1 MTRRVRRASFF
12 STPVKTNNKTQ
23 DVPLRVSL
31 AKQPLIPGNRAGC
44 MGFFTPASTI
54 QNCHVLIWQNLY
66 NTMAWLRQE
75 TGGGAAVRI
84 AAGFYQGC
92 NAERLY
98 QNQNH
103 SEGCSAHQGQGA
115 GVQNSA
121 ALIELDL
128 DRSAQ
133 DVRTPRCP
141 LAKPLAHRGVAWSGQ
156 RRYPAA
162 NIIPLLVLIDLRTMD
177 LDRSA
182 REATP
187 CDSLAKHFPPIEG

>member
-1 MTRRVRRASFF
+1 MTRRVRRDSFF

-121 ALIELDL
+121 GIDRARSRSIGSRCKNATLSSSKTISPSRSGVVRPETLPSREYHTAAGF
-128 DRSAQ
+128 DRSKNNG
-133 DVRTPRCP
+133 P
-141 LAKPLAHRGVAWSGQ
+141 
-156 RRYPAA
+156 
-162 NIIPLLVLIDLRTMD
+162 
-177 LDRSA
+177 
-182 REATP
+182 
-187 CDSLAKHFPPIEG
+187 